1 MLPKSFPDGR
11 SRRRLA
17 ASAIVAALVHLQLLV
32 DRRGTGRALERG
44 QSTAEYALVLVA
56 VASMVGVV
64 IAYVSGDGGGMITG
78 LFGAAF
84 AKMRSLV
91 GG

>member
-1 MLPKSFPDGR
+1 MLCLQLFSVFL
-11 SRRRLA
+11 SRIHRFCSRLRRA
-17 ASAIVAALVHLQLLV
+17 MPAALLL
-32 DRRGTGRALERG
+32 RSERA

-56 VASMVGVV
+56 VTSMVAVV

-84 AKMRSLV
+84 AKMRSLI

>member
-1 MLPKSFPDGR
+1 MNVPRPTALPQ
-11 SRRRLA
+11 RLR
-17 ASAIVAALVHLQLLV
+17 VLLWHT
-32 DRRGTGRALERG
+32 RHRMTSERG
-44 QSTAEYALVLVA
+44 QGTAEYALVLVA

-64 IAYVSGDGGGMITG
+64 IAFVSGDGGGMITD

-84 AKMRSLV
+84 ARLRSLV

>member
-1 MLPKSFPDGR
+1 MSTTPVVAP
-11 SRRRLA
+11 RRRA
-17 ASAIVAALVHLQLLV
+17 RTTAEGGHSTAE
-32 DRRGTGRALERG
+32 GG

-56 VASMVGVV
+56 VTVIVGVV
-64 IAYVSGDGGGMITG
+64 IAYVSGDGGGMITA

-84 AKMRSLV
+84 AKMRALV

>member
-1 MLPKSFPDGR
+1 MSRFPLIHR
-11 SRRRLA
+11 F
-17 ASAIVAALVHLQLLV
+17 LQS
-32 DRRGTGRALERG
+32 EHG
-44 QSTAEYALVLVA
+44 QSTAEYALVLIA
-56 VASMVGVV
+56 VTSMVAVV

>member
-1 MLPKSFPDGR
+1 MNLCSISTRIRTWP
-11 SRRRLA
+11 
-17 ASAIVAALVHLQLLV
+17 AS
-32 DRRGTGRALERG
+32 ERG
-44 QSTAEYALVLVA
+44 QGTAEYALVLVA
-56 VASMVGVV
+56 VAAMVGVV

>member
-1 MLPKSFPDGR
+1 MFRFPFLH
-11 SRRRLA
+11 RLA
-17 ASAIVAALVHLQLLV
+17 
-32 DRRGTGRALERG
+32 ALERG

-56 VASMVGVV
+56 VTSMVAVV
-64 IAYVSGDGGGMITG
+64 IAYVSGDGGGLITG

>member
-1 MLPKSFPDGR
+1 MSRFPFLH
-11 SRRRLA
+11 RLA
-17 ASAIVAALVHLQLLV
+17 
-32 DRRGTGRALERG
+32 ALERG

-56 VASMVGVV
+56 VTSMVAVV
-64 IAYVSGDGGGMITG
+64 IAYVSGDGGGLITG

>member
-1 MLPKSFPDGR
+1 MSNIPT
-11 SRRRLA
+11 RLLARLSA
-17 ASAIVAALVHLQLLV
+17 A
-32 DRRGTGRALERG
+32 GERA

-56 VASMVGVV
+56 VTSMVAVV
-64 IAYVSGDGGGMITG
+64 IAYVSGDGGGMITA

-91 GG
+91 GA